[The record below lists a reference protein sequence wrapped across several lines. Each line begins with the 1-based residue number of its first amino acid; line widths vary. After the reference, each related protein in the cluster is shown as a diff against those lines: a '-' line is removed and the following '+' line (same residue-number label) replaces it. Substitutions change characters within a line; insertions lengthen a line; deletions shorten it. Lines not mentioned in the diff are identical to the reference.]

1 MELESLNC
9 EKFEK
14 IEKNELGKL
23 VGGTCQGY
31 TETQG
36 GTIPDPIFNLGYSND
51 YENNSGDF
59 RYFMNGDMSE
69 TQLAAI
75 LAAETALRR

>member
-36 GTIPDPIFNLGYSND
+36 GTITDQIFNLGYSND
-51 YENNSGDF
+51 YENNNGDF
-59 RYFMNGDMSE
+59 RYFMRNSIKKIMH
-69 TQLAAI
+69 LV
-75 LAAETALRR
+75 